1 VVDSEENFEATSFIV
16 TSSLTRE
23 GLERADLVH
32 DLIAQ

>member
-1 VVDSEENFEATSFIV
+1 VVDSKENFEATSFTV
-16 TSSLTRE
+16 TSSLTKE